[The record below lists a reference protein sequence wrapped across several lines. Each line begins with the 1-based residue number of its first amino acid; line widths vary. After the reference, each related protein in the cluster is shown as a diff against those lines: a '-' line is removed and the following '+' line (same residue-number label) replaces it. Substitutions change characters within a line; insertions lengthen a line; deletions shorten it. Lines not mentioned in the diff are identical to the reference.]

1 MSFEVELL
9 TPRVTATDSQ
19 NAGEK
24 IKVENDE
31 AYRMELNGIGIVTG
45 KKKPSKPQSIIDQE
59 NADAEAAKEAEEAEE
74 AEAEEA
80 EAEEKLSD
88 DSK

>member
-59 NADAEAAKEAEEAEE
+59 KADAEAAKEA
-74 AEAEEA
+74 EA